1 MRILA
6 LDQATRVSGYA
17 IFDSGKLIDCG
28 KIITE
33 DEDLGKR
40 LVVIRQQIINLIEKY
55 NIEMIAF
62 EDIQLQGQTNN
73 VATYKSLAEVFGVVH
88 ELSTELKIPY
98 EIVHS
103 QTWKSA
109 LGIKG
114 RDRATQ
120 KKNAQAFVSETYG
133 KKVSQDES
141 DAICIGTYTVKEK
154 ESAF

>member
-17 IFDSGKLIDCG
+17 IFDNGKLIDCG

-73 VATYKSLAEVFGVVH
+73 VVTYKSLAEVFGVVH

-103 QTWKSA
+103 QTWKC
-109 LGIKG
+109 LYKELRIGIL
-114 RDRATQ
+114 
-120 KKNAQAFVSETYG
+120 
-133 KKVSQDES
+133 
-141 DAICIGTYTVKEK
+141 
-154 ESAF
+154 